1 MIDAADQ
8 TDSAGA
14 LRCHPPFATI
24 PATDNPAGSA
34 ASLPAGCIGRSSSPA
49 YVTEFLALSDGVAL
63 TKAFTLIKEP
73 ELRRRIVRVVEE
85 IAGDDET

>member
-1 MIDAADQ
+1 M
-8 TDSAGA
+8 
-14 LRCHPPFATI
+14 
-24 PATDNPAGSA
+24 
-34 ASLPAGCIGRSSSPA
+34 
-49 YVTEFLALSDGVAL
+49 SDGVAL